1 MAREM
6 GLEVE
11 DERGEKV
18 FKAVSKEELFR
29 QADVLSVHYV
39 LSPRSMGII
48 GPKEMRVMK
57 PGAMIVNTSRGP
69 LIDDDALFEILKRG
83 SIRGAALDVF
93 DIEPLPLSSRWRAT
107 PWGRDGRARV
117 LLTPHMGYVEDEIM
131 HTWYDE
137 TAENV
142 ERWMRGLEVNNR
154 LV

>member
-18 FKAVSKEELFR
+18 FRVVSKEELFVE
-29 QADVLSVHYV
+29 ADVLSVHYV

-48 GPKEMRVMK
+48 GQKELRVMK

-69 LIDDDALFEILKRG
+69 LIDDDALFEVLEKR

-93 DIEPLPLSSRWRAT
+93 DIEPLPFSSRWRTT
-107 PWGRDGRARV
+107 PWGEGGEGEGIVDAAYGVCGGGDYACV
-117 LLTPHMGYVEDEIM
+117 V
-131 HTWYDE
+131 
-137 TAENV
+137 
-142 ERWMRGLEVNNR
+142 
-154 LV
+154 